1 LRKGWEYANHVPR
14 VGEKVE
20 PWLWQTGL
28 FSEVNVRGVLLPF
41 GNRPSAATEA
51 AQNVAQQEKQV
62 VDPKAKLRGLAAV
75 IMEATRRGFSEAKP
89 DAGMVALGFTPE
101 LRSQFLEQFSTSEW
115 QMDMPLYFVS
125 AQKSV

>member
-1 LRKGWEYANHVPR
+1 MRKGWEYANHVPR

-41 GNRPSAATEA
+41 GSRSSAATEA
-51 AQNVAQQEKQV
+51 AQNAAQQEKQV

-101 LRSQFLEQFSTSEW
+101 LKSQFLEQFSTSEW
-115 QMDMPLYFVS
+115 QMDMPMYFVS